1 MLINI
6 INQCD
11 QLKAID
17 YFCPIHFFFFF
28 LFHQVQVCALLYQS
42 QNKVMN
48 AKFSVSVLKTI
59 THLRT
64 LTSFKL

>member
-6 INQCD
+6 NQCN
-11 QLKAID
+11 QL
-17 YFCPIHFFFFF
+17 HFT
-28 LFHQVQVCALLYQS
+28 LLHQVQACALLYQS
-42 QNKVMN
+42 QSKLMN